1 LMDAETFKRIFLPLH
16 AKLYRMAYRLVENQ
30 ADAEDMVQECY
41 IKLWQKRHE
50 WPSVQNP
57 ESFSVTVIK
66 NVCLDFLRTK
76 KPENLSTDTLQLFID
91 SAETQIEQREQ
102 LEKIQT
108 IVTQLPEKQK
118 QVVKLKYWYD
128 LPDEDIEKQTG
139 LKRGNIKMILSRT
152 RKTIQ
157 EQYFKWER
165 K

>member
-1 LMDAETFKRIFLPLH
+1 MDTETFKRVFLPLH

-41 IKLWQKRHE
+41 IKLWQKRQE
-50 WPSVQNP
+50 WSAVQNP
-57 ESFSVTVIK
+57 ESFSVTIIK
-66 NVCLDFLRTK
+66 NVCLDFLRKK
-76 KPENLSTDTLQLFID
+76 KPENCSTDTLQLAVD
-91 SAETQIEQREQ
+91 SSETQLEQREQ

-108 IVTQLPEKQK
+108 IVRQLPEKQK
-118 QVVKLKYWYD
+118 QVVKLKYWHD
-128 LPDEDIEKQTG
+128 LPDEAIEKQTG

>member
-1 LMDAETFKRIFLPLH
+1 MDAETFKRVFLPLH
-16 AKLYRMAYRLVENQ
+16 AKLYRMAFRFVENQ

-41 IKLWQKRHE
+41 IKLWQKRYE
-50 WPSVQNP
+50 WPVVQNP

-66 NVCLDFLRTK
+66 NICLDFLRKK
-76 KPENLSTDTLQLFID
+76 KPESVSTDTLQVSIG

-108 IVTQLPEKQK
+108 IVSQLPEKQK
-118 QVVKLKYWYD
+118 QVVKLKYWHD

-152 RKTIQ
+152 RKMIQ
-157 EQYFKWER
+157 EQYSKWER

>member
-1 LMDAETFKRIFLPLH
+1 MDAETFKQVFLPLH
-16 AKLYRMAYRLVENQ
+16 AKLYRMAYRFVENQ

-41 IKLWQKRHE
+41 IKLWQKRQE
-50 WPSVQNP
+50 WSSVQNP
-57 ESFSVTVIK
+57 ESFSVTIIK
-66 NVCLDFLRTK
+66 NVCLDFLRKK
-76 KPENLSTDTLQLFID
+76 KPENFSTDTLQVFID
-91 SAETQIEQREQ
+91 SGETQIEQREQ

-118 QVVKLKYWYD
+118 QVIKLKYWHD

-157 EQYFKWER
+157 EQYLKWER

>member
-1 LMDAETFKRIFLPLH
+1 MDAETFKRVFLPLH
-16 AKLYRMAYRLVENQ
+16 AKLYRMAYRFVENQ

-41 IKLWQKRHE
+41 IKLWQKRNE
-50 WPSVQNP
+50 WSSLQNP

-66 NVCLDFLRTK
+66 NICLDFLRK
-76 KPENLSTDTLQLFID
+76 NKPEFLPTDALQLSIG
-91 SAETQIEQREQ
+91 SIEMQIEQREQ
-102 LEKIQT
+102 LKKIQT

-118 QVVKLKYWYD
+118 QVVELKYWHD

-139 LKRGNIKMILSRT
+139 LKRGNIKVILSRA
-152 RKTIQ
+152 RKLIQ

>member
-1 LMDAETFKRIFLPLH
+1 MDSETFKRVFLPLH
-16 AKLYRMAYRLVENQ
+16 AKLYRMAYRFVENQ

-41 IKLWQKRHE
+41 IKLWQKRNE
-50 WPSVQNP
+50 WLSLQNP

-66 NVCLDFLRTK
+66 NICLDFLRK
-76 KPENLSTDTLQLFID
+76 NKPEFLSTDAMQLSIG
-91 SAETQIEQREQ
+91 SIETQIEQREQ

-118 QVVKLKYWYD
+118 QVVKLKYWDD

-139 LKRGNIKMILSRT
+139 LKRGNIKVILSRA
-152 RKTIQ
+152 RKLIQ
-157 EQYFKWER
+157 EQYFKWEQ